1 MSGTTSKKRLWIF
14 FIVIIVSALVLFL
27 LKETNIIAYYP
38 DQSVW
43 DNRLH
48 LTFKDREYTVT
59 NQKTNDI
66 GEEIGGVTYH
76 GTYPSSFHLYSIK
89 YVSDFSKIAIKTR
102 HGYFIAI
109 INK

>member
-14 FIVIIVSALVLFL
+14 FIVIIASALVLFL
-27 LKETNIIAYYP
+27 LKATNVIAYYP
-38 DQSVW
+38 DQPVW
-43 DNRLH
+43 DNSLQ
-48 LTFKDREYTVT
+48 LTFKGQEYTVT

-76 GTYPSSFHLYSIK
+76 GNNPSSFHLYAIK
-89 YVSDFSKIAIKTR
+89 DVNDFSKIAIKTR
-102 HGYFIAI
+102 NGYFIAI